1 MTTRSFD
8 ADARTAE
15 LLEAPVTIG
24 ARLFHAARLTPDV
37 RRDQLR
43 IATRGAKNAR
53 KFGLDSDGD
62 VKDLTDEQLD
72 ERVEAVGEI
81 DQGLYE
87 QLSVLLVDE
96 QALSPPVA
104 FLVQELDNRVAQ
116 KLLAWLLE
124 DDDAGESQPATI
136 PLVT

>member
-1 MTTRSFD
+1 MTRSFN
-8 ADARTAE
+8 ADERTAE
-15 LLEAPVTIG
+15 LLDAPVTIG
-24 ARLFHAARLTPDV
+24 GQIFHAARLTPDV

-43 IATRGAKNAR
+43 IATRGAKHAR
-53 KFGLDSDGD
+53 KFGLDSDNVG
-62 VKDLTDEQLD
+62 DLTDKQLD

-96 QALSPPVA
+96 QHTPPSVA
-104 FLVQELDNRVAQ
+104 FLVEELDNRVAQ

-124 DDDAGESQPATI
+124 DEQESGEATSAA
-136 PLVT
+136 TGA